1 MKKVLLV
8 LCGLSVFFFALTPTV
23 WAQENSQELLESCFN
38 YYDYG
43 KVKVYISSDKSL
55 YSLGEK
61 TTFSGTINNLN
72 RFPIRGA
79 ALYAQIKRVNENED
93 FLRNGHYLV
102 DKKKL
107 LTNLNFLPGENKNVT
122 FEYIIPAE
130 YPIGDY
136 QIQFFIISENGFN
149 YSGRNF
155 LEEDFAGVANF
166 AITGEKQTQF
176 YFDLNTLLINGENH
190 SIRESLTKYPKANI
204 NIVSNLAGELN
215 GIDSIPVKYYVYSF
229 DDADEE
235 NLVDQG
241 EATVSKNDNY
251 QLNVDFVPN
260 TSGAYVFV
268 AEINKDVRS
277 MFKYRFLV
285 GGSEASVLRV
295 NDLGITNYPP
305 AADDKAYI
313 CFHSPSDNET
323 ANYKVLLS
331 VIDGDKTVAEKEVS
345 GNFDSSINAISIPL
359 EKLENHGN
367 FKIRGELISDAFP
380 KKTIEVTFACE
391 NFSGSIKDMNLVYDK
406 NTPNSLFVEGRD
418 GCGEKGR
425 VKDTFDQIRVIDK
438 NGQMVKED
446 YNKNLGDGVYK
457 LSGLPGGDYKVEV
470 KKGDTVKV
478 LSISI
483 PPRNLN
489 LFFIILVLLIAGIFI
504 GKKYLVNKNRIERR
518 KK

>member
-1 MKKVLLV
+1 MKKVLLA
-8 LCGLSVFFFALTPTV
+8 LCGLGVLFFAITPAV
-23 WAQENSQELLESCFN
+23 WGQESLESCFN

-43 KVKVYISSDKSL
+43 RVKVYISSDKSS
-55 YSLGEK
+55 YNLGDK

-72 RFPIRGA
+72 KFPIRSA
-79 ALYAQIKRVNENED
+79 VLYAQIKRVNENVD
-93 FLRNGHYLV
+93 FHRNGHFLV
-102 DKKKL
+102 DRKRL

-130 YPIGDY
+130 YPNGDY
-136 QIQFFIISENGFN
+136 QMQFFILSENGFN

-166 AITGEKQTQF
+166 AITSKKQTLF

-190 SIRESLTKYPKANI
+190 SIREGLTKYPKAKI
-204 NIVSNLAGELN
+204 NIVSNLAGEFKGVN
-215 GIDSIPVKYYVYSF
+215 EIPVKYYIYSF
-229 DDADEE
+229 DDAVEE
-235 NLVDQG
+235 NLRDQG
-241 EATVSKNDNY
+241 ETIISKKDNY
-251 QLNVDFVPN
+251 QLNVDFVPKA
-260 TSGAYVFV
+260 SGAYVFV
-268 AEINKDVRS
+268 AEINKEVRS

-285 GGSEASVLRV
+285 GGDDPSILRV

-313 CFHSPSDNET
+313 CFHAPSDNRT
-323 ANYKVLLS
+323 ANYKVLLT
-331 VIDGDKTVAEKEVS
+331 VIDGNKTVAEKAVS
-345 GNFDSSINAISIPL
+345 GKFDSSINAISVPL
-359 EKLENHGN
+359 DKLENHGN
-367 FKIRGELISDAFP
+367 FKIRGELTSDKFP
-380 KKTIEVTFACE
+380 KKTIEVAFACE
-391 NFSGSIKDMNLVYDK
+391 NFSGSFKDINLVYDK
-406 NTPNSLFVEGRD
+406 NSPNNLFIEGRD

-425 VKDTFDQIRVIDK
+425 VKDTFDQIRVIAK

-457 LSGLPGGDYKVEV
+457 LSGLPGGDYQVEV

-483 PPRNLN
+483 PPRNQS
-489 LFFIILVLLIAGIFI
+489 LFFIMLLLLIAGIFI
-504 GKKYLVNKNRIERR
+504 GRKYLVNQNRFAKR